1 MKNLEM
7 YLEQCNIAYEQGNP
21 IIPDDVYDR
30 LSDNT
35 YLSNKVGVS
44 SSNITY
50 KHMYPMYSLQK
61 VFVDDPEAKAPD
73 YGNHAVIVTPKLD
86 GGAVS
91 MCFVDG
97 ELTLG
102 LKRGDGKKGEDI
114 SSKLNHVVSDVDVT
128 DGTLFITG
136 EVVAPK
142 SIPNARNYASGALNL
157 KDMDKFKERDLTFIA
172 YDVQPTLTGSW
183 IKDMSALHEMGF
195 NTVTRSDW
203 NEFPHDGTVA
213 RVDNREQFDK
223 LGYTSHH
230 PRGAYAMKTQG
241 QSVVT
246 ELLDVEWNTGKSGV
260 VAPTAILSPCIIGDA
275 IVSRATLHNIRFIEE
290 MELEIGCN
298 VEVIRSGEIIPKI
311 IGRA

>member
-1 MKNLEM
+1 MKDLEK
-7 YLEQCNIAYEQGNP
+7 YLEQCNIAYEEGNP
-21 IIPDDVYDR
+21 IIPDEVYDR
-30 LSDNT
+30 LADNT
-35 YLSNKVGVS
+35 YLKNKIGVS
-44 SSNITY
+44 SDNITY

-61 VFVDDPEAKAPD
+61 VFVDDPESKAPEYPNQD
-73 YGNHAVIVTPKLD
+73 IIVTPKLD

-91 MCFVDG
+91 LYYVDG
-97 ELTLG
+97 DLTLG

-114 SSKLNHVVSDVDVT
+114 TSKLNHVVSDVNVE
-128 DGTLFITG
+128 GTLFITG

-142 SIPNARNYASGALNL
+142 TIPNARNYASGALNL

-183 IKDMSALHEMGF
+183 TSDLTLLYEMGF
-195 NTVTRSDW
+195 NTVIRSDW
-203 NEFPHDGTVA
+203 SEFPQDGHVA
-213 RVDNREQFDK
+213 RVDDREYFEK

-230 PRGAYAMKTQG
+230 PRAAFAMKTQG
-241 QSVVT
+241 QSVIT